1 MFRQK
6 PTKKQI
12 AALVFSLLIPV
23 VDLLIMIAVSII
35 QHPYFLVA
43 AMLILPPLLASIF
56 IGLIIPSKI
65 KTWQKVILTIILL
78 LIVID
83 HAASFLLIE

>member
-1 MFRQK
+1 MFKQK
-6 PTKKQI
+6 ATKMQTV
-12 AALVFSLLIPV
+12 ALVFSLLIPV

-35 QHPYFLVA
+35 QHPNFLVA
-43 AMLILPPLLASIF
+43 GMLILPPFLASIF